1 MGLLIASR
9 SCARDSRRTIANI
22 FTRDTFMTEADRL
35 DGIECPPSSKRPRVR
50 SYRGSSSSFLSFSFL
65 RSDTHSPSEK
75 TRDEGENK
83 TKMFNA
89 KIFTALN
96 WTRLSYLTFRHVYV
110 KITNATFGGLSI
122 YSLVLFF
129 FILIQNFFLFSFF
142 IPNVCSFLFNNM
154 DR

>member
-1 MGLLIASR
+1 MESNVHRPVNGLAYDRI
-9 SCARDSRRTIANI
+9 
-22 FTRDTFMTEADRL
+22 EAL
-35 DGIECPPSSKRPRVR
+35 HQAF
-50 SYRGSSSSFLSFSFL
+50 FLSFSLL

-83 TKMFNA
+83 TKIFNA

-122 YSLVLFF
+122 YSLVLFIF
-129 FILIQNFFLFSFF
+129 HPYSKLLSLLFLYSK
-142 IPNVCSFLFNNM
+142 CMFLSV
-154 DR
+154 